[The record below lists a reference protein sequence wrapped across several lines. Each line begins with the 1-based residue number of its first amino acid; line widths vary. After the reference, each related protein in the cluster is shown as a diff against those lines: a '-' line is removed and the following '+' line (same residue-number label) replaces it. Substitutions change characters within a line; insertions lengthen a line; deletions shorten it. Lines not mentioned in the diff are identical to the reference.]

1 MARQHPAQV
10 MGLGRADPVDD
21 LQAGA
26 RGGLGQGDV
35 FHLRKTVHRR
45 DRLAAA
51 PRLPSPA
58 STRTV
63 WALVI
68 GKVDPDQP
76 SSSILLPPWPWCLLG
91 GGFAGAALA
100 HGHGPKGAVS
110 DDGTHAC
117 AATGPDPPGSGH
129 FLIRGIRGR
138 PRAAIRRT
146 RLSAPAPSSEGDPTP
161 PPEPAGM
168 RMQPWDLGTDQ
179 APRSLTSGQQW
190 WTSGPMTR
198 SGNQVSVLHPAY
210 ALTQPA
216 PDKTTSIAAGQS
228 GWWAWLDLNLG
239 PHPDPRINGV
249 QARGSIRAKPGSNQV
264 DL

>member
-1 MARQHPAQV
+1 MDQV
-10 MGLGRADPVDD
+10 LDTALVSRGLTGEPITGPHAAVQRRLGRLRR
-21 LQAGA
+21 LQRVQPGRVNQRQPGQVSASLPLELAWRDSTRRRSWALAELTRSTISRRVPAGVSA
-26 RGGLGQGDV
+26 RATCSTCARLSTVGIA
-35 FHLRKTVHRR
+35 LRRHT
-45 DRLAAA
+45 
-51 PRLPSPA
+51 RLPSPA

-100 HGHGPKGAVS
+100 HGHGPKGVVS

-179 APRSLTSGQQW
+179 APRSLTSGQQG
-190 WTSGPMTR
+190 T
-198 SGNQVSVLHPAY
+198 
-210 ALTQPA
+210 
-216 PDKTTSIAAGQS
+216 
-228 GWWAWLDLNLG
+228 
-239 PHPDPRINGV
+239 
-249 QARGSIRAKPGSNQV
+249 
-264 DL
+264 